1 MYWELGSV
9 TSKNILFGLCRLV
22 DAQHT
27 RWQAA
32 FSLPAV
38 PARRAVVIW
47 VPSPW
52 GDFVLSKSNPG
63 ALPWCHRAQGLWLEA
78 SHIVVGTPELPFSRH
93 RSPHLWRRKSL
104 FSYAPSLRASVLAPS
119 FGKPL
124 GSMVKPSKGLLAWV
138 AIEINIRSN
147 LSMPDG
153 GSFTFLKLLC
163 WKYC

>member
-1 MYWELGSV
+1 MYWELGFV

-32 FSLPAV
+32 FSLSGRASSQGSCHLGPQSVRGLCAV
-38 PARRAVVIW
+38 KVQSRSTSLVSQSAGSVT
-47 VPSPW
+47 
-52 GDFVLSKSNPG
+52 G
-63 ALPWCHRAQGLWLEA
+63 GLAHCCGE
-78 SHIVVGTPELPFSRH
+78 PELPFSRH
-93 RSPHLWRRKSL
+93 RSPHLWRRKYL
-104 FSYAPSLRASVLAPS
+104 LSYAPSLRASVLAPS

-124 GSMVKPSKGLLAWV
+124 GSMVKPSRGLLVWV
-138 AIEINIRSN
+138 VIEINIRSN

-163 WKYC
+163 WKHC